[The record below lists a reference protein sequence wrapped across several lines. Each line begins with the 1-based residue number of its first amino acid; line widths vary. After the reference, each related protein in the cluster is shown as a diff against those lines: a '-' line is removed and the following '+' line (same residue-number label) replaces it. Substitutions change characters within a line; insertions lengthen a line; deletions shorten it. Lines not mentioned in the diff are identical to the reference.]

1 MATEQDI
8 KLGKRLQ
15 KLRKGIGMTQDQLA
29 EKLHL
34 STKYIQ
40 FIETGHRK
48 PSLRTIYKIARVLEV
63 KVQELFPF

>member
-1 MATEQDI
+1 MATEQDT
-8 KLGKRLQ
+8 KLGKRIQ
-15 KLRKGIGMTQDQLA
+15 KLRKAGGMTQEQLA

-48 PSLRTIYKIARVLEV
+48 PSLKTIYKIARALGVNV
-63 KVQELFPF
+63 HELFPF

>member
-8 KLGKRLQ
+8 KLGKRFQ
-15 KLRKGIGMTQDQLA
+15 KLRKGTGMTQQELA

-40 FIETGHRK
+40 FIETGQRK
-48 PSLRTIYKIARVLEV
+48 PSLKTIYKIARTLGIPV
-63 KVQELFPF
+63 KDLFPF

>member
-8 KLGKRLQ
+8 KLGKKIH
-15 KLRKGIGMTQDQLA
+15 KLRKGAGMTQEQMA
-29 EKLHL
+29 ERLDL
-34 STKYIQ
+34 STKYVQ

-48 PSLRTIYKIARVLEV
+48 PSLRTIYKIARVLNV